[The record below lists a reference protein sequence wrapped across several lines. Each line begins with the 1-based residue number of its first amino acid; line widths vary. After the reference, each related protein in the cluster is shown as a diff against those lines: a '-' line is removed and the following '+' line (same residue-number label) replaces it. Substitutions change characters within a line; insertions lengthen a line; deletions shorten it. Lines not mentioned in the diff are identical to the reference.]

1 MVFLN
6 LVEDERR
13 EFRIIIEGIGV
24 GLVMGIFRIDKFE
37 LFFSIY
43 FLWKRIA
50 ESGIKVDLDVTEIKE
65 IEGIDNNGREDRVS
79 FKRVS
84 EF

>member
-1 MVFLN
+1 
-6 LVEDERR
+6 
-13 EFRIIIEGIGV
+13 
-24 GLVMGIFRIDKFE
+24 MGIFRIDKFE

-84 EF
+84 EFQKVRNYIFEYYMKIIEERGA